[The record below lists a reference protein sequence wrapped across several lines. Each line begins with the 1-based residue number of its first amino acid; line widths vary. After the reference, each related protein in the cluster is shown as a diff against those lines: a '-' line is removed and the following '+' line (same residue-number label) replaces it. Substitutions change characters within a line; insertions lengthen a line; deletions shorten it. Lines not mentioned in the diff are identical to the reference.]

1 MKMHQMLVLA
11 AGVAALPFVS
21 FAAMTKTL
29 TVESGQTF
37 DLAEGANDA
46 TYNTTTNAIEL
57 LAGSTLKLKGA
68 SLKAYLKV
76 KGGEAGAAT
85 VVAPEGVTTLNLTDG
100 LYEYEE
106 GSLVV
111 QGADTITVGLNTT
124 AYANW
129 ASILATNIA
138 FQTTG
143 GEAANGSV
151 VLTNRLY
158 VALAPKSTDSCAVS
172 IAPGTMIAFRSQ
184 EGLKSICG
192 EETDLQ
198 NFTLTK
204 DWGLMW
210 MADEVFPV
218 NTTVTVAGGATF
230 LMKPCGVS
238 EDNNNW
244 AGVWASKTSKTD
256 GVTQIEPF
264 SHVTNIVLRSDANG
278 RAKVLDVSMREFDFM
293 GDISGDGDFEMK
305 GNVMGQER
313 TNFGG
318 DLTFTGKFTISGKN
332 DGVVAH
338 GASLGDPANAV
349 WLNGTSNRLQIRGDG
364 STKTNWVC
372 TGELHTKTNDVL
384 YLYVAKTWEIGTF
397 YGGATIDANDFGYTN
412 QINLLKADACPLI
425 CGKLTLR
432 LLNAEA
438 GAKIGTTTRNGST
451 PVLDLRDFTGETVP
465 PVNVIAGMT
474 LTVLGGEGKELHFT
488 GEGRVLDEAGHY
500 IPFSAKTLVD
510 IPAGTEQTLDL
521 SAVDFSMNWAAKAT
535 LWFDASKASTLGGYP
550 DGEAVPDQPVYYTND
565 YPVINRWYDCRAG
578 YGNGEKFLFNGR
590 SLNAAGTAYKD
601 RHDEVNP
608 FVVKGGL
615 NGLDYVSCGSY
626 QTTIE
631 KKWMSPT
638 AGAGT
643 VTEAR
648 RLCLVNG
655 IDGTSVIAS
664 PNTSIT
670 CKYAILV
677 FGSANGG
684 GAAVLGGLT
693 GRETAVTKP
702 FFKSGNW
709 PMYVDGVATDGATAT
724 PNGGWQILSIPL
736 NGVGVNAIGWRDGYG
751 NSGGQNYAEI
761 LLFEQTLTDGERR
774 ACEVYLAK
782 KWGLTSSYRGTMT
795 VAPVIVVNGAGKLTV
810 ASDAEISGGFSG
822 EVTVAA
828 EQTLAVSDYPAPP
841 GEEVVPSA
849 NRLAWFDPDA
859 EGAIY
864 CNDSERPL
872 SINALY
878 ARDESGVL
886 DPKGRAFSG
895 LSRASGSD
903 RRPWMEEVARGE
915 GKVRKWL
922 NFHNK
927 YAGDNNGNTMR
938 TQTTYKDNTDSNPI
952 ADTREVLMVLDT
964 VNGGGTP
971 IGADVSMSYMK
982 RGNNEGGNKIS
993 DPIWASNII
1002 VSNATTRLDE
1012 VAVDG
1017 YSAGFNGRP
1026 EVLEFSTPKAWKP
1039 AFIGSY
1045 QQGENCASG
1054 NSEIIGE
1061 MLFYS
1066 QPLSDAV
1073 RKDVTM
1079 YLAHKWFGKVWD
1091 GYSDL
1096 TRMTV
1101 KGAGR
1106 VEVASLAA
1114 LAPLTDDFTGTLALH
1129 EQNYSF
1135 TIDPTV
1141 NPSAATDAWDKA
1153 CALELPIGAKV
1164 TVNIAKPLAGDTYTL
1179 ISKCVLADGQLPE
1192 LVVTGD
1198 PEALK
1203 PVTRSNGKTRLK
1215 LVLEGGALKLFAPP
1229 AGMVLLC
1236 R

>member
-11 AGVAALPFVS
+11 AGVAALPFVL
-21 FAAMTKTL
+21 FAAKTTTL

-37 DLAEGANDA
+37 DLAEGAHDA
-46 TYNTTTNAIEL
+46 TYNTTANAIEL
-57 LAGSTLKLKGA
+57 LAGSTLKLKDA
-68 SLKAYLKV
+68 SLKAYLRV

-85 VVAPEGVTTLNLTDG
+85 IVAPEGVTTLNLTDG

-111 QGADTITVGLNTT
+111 QGADKITVGLNTT
-124 AYANW
+124 AYASW

-138 FQTTG
+138 FRTTD

-158 VALAPKSTDSCAVS
+158 VALAPKSTEACAVS
-172 IAPGTMIAFRSQ
+172 VAPGTLLAFRSQ

-198 NFTLTK
+198 NFTLAK
-204 DWGLMW
+204 DWGLM
-210 MADEVFPV
+210 MMSDETFPV
-218 NTTVTVAGGATF
+218 NTTVTVGGGATF
-230 LMKPCGVS
+230 LLKPCTVNL
-238 EDNNNW
+238 DDNNW
-244 AGVWASKTSKTD
+244 AGFWASKTPATSAVMVTD
-256 GVTQIEPF
+256 PF

-293 GDISGDGDFEMK
+293 GDISGDGDFEML
-305 GNVMGQER
+305 GNVMNQER

-318 DLTFTGKFTISGKN
+318 DLTFTGTFTISGRN

-372 TGELHTKTNDVL
+372 TGELHTKASDIL
-384 YLYVAKTWEIGTF
+384 YLYCAKTWEIGTF
-397 YGGATIDANDFGYTN
+397 YGGATIDSNDFGYTN

-425 CGKLTLR
+425 TGKLTLR

-438 GAKIGTTTRNGST
+438 GAMIGTSTRNGSM
-451 PVLDLRDFTGETVP
+451 PVLDLRDFAGETVP
-465 PVNVIAGMT
+465 PVNVVAGMI

-488 GEGRVLDEAGHY
+488 GEGQVRDEAGRS
-500 IPFSAKTLVD
+500 IPINAKTVVD

-521 SAVDFSMNWAAKAT
+521 SAVDFSTNWAVKAT

-550 DGEAVPDQPVYYTND
+550 DGKAVPDQPVTYTNG

-590 SLNAAGTAYKD
+590 SLDAAGTAYKD

-608 FVVKGGL
+608 YVVKGGL

-626 QTTIE
+626 QKQID
-631 KKWMSPT
+631 KKWMNPNAT
-638 AGAGT
+638 PGT
-643 VTEAR
+643 QAEAR

-655 IDGTSVIAS
+655 IDGKDVITS
-664 PNTSIT
+664 PTTNIT

-693 GRETAVTKP
+693 GRDQTSFAKP
-702 FFKSGNW
+702 FFKDGSW
-709 PMYVDGVATDGATAT
+709 PMYVNGVSTNGTTAT

-736 NGVGVNAIGWRDGYG
+736 SDKAVNAIGWRDGYG
-751 NSGGQNYAEI
+751 NSGGQDYAEI
-761 LLFEQTLTDGERR
+761 LLFEQALTDGERR

-782 KWGLTSSYRGTMT
+782 KWGLTSSYRGTMS
-795 VAPVIVVNGAGKLTV
+795 VSPAIVVNGGGSLTV
-810 ASDAEISGGFSG
+810 ASDAEISGGFHG
-822 EVTVAA
+822 EVTV
-828 EQTLAVSDYPAPP
+828 EEGQTLAIANYPAPP

-859 EGAIY
+859 ENALY
-864 CNDSERPL
+864 CYGGERPL
-872 SINALY
+872 NVDALY
-878 ARDESGVL
+878 ARTETGV
-886 DPKGRAFSG
+886 PEQKGLAFSG
-895 LSRASGSD
+895 LRSTD
-903 RRPWMEEVARGE
+903 RRPWMDESARGE
-915 GKVRKWL
+915 GPVRKWL
-922 NFHNK
+922 NFRNK
-927 YAGDNNGNTMR
+927 YQDGAGNTMR
-938 TQTTYKDNTDSNPI
+938 SQSSYANSTDYNAI
-952 ADTREVLMVLDT
+952 TNTREVLMVLDT
-964 VNGGGTP
+964 VLGGGTP
-971 IGADVSMSYMK
+971 IGADVSMSSMK
-982 RGNNEGGNKIS
+982 RGGDSGGQKIS
-993 DPIWASNII
+993 DPIWPSNK
-1002 VSNATTRLDE
+1002 VVVDATTRLDE
-1012 VAVDG
+1012 VEVNG
-1017 YSAGFNGRP
+1017 YNVGFNGRP
-1026 EVLEFSTPKAWKP
+1026 EVLEFTTPEAWKP

-1045 QQGENCASG
+1045 QQAGGQGNN

-1066 QPLSDAV
+1066 EPLSDAV
-1073 RKDVTM
+1073 RKEVTM

-1203 PVTRSNGKTRLK
+1203 PVTRSNGKTRLR
-1215 LVLEGGALKLFAPP
+1215 LFLEGGALKLFASP
-1229 AGMVLLC
+1229 AGMVLIF